1 MLNYI
6 YPLNFGE
13 TMNDEFIDEYY
24 GLMVFGFGILLMGI
38 GKLFKRW
45 F

>member
-1 MLNYI
+1 M
-6 YPLNFGE
+6 
-13 TMNDEFIDEYY
+13 IDESLDEYW
-24 GLMVFGFGILLMGI
+24 GLMVFGVGLLLMGI

>member
-1 MLNYI
+1 MI
-6 YPLNFGE
+6 DDS
-13 TMNDEFIDEYY
+13 MDEYW
-24 GLMVFGFGILLMGI
+24 GLIVFGVGLLLMGV

>member
-1 MLNYI
+1 MD
-6 YPLNFGE
+6 
-13 TMNDEFIDEYY
+13 DEFIDEYW
-24 GLMVFGFGILLMGI
+24 GLMVFGAGLLLMGI